1 LQNWRLYESK
11 RTHQNDLQDYKKYL
25 KIYYKL
31 YKDNQCEITPS
42 YSDIGRIESILIS
55 LILRQEK
62 EAIIS
67 KYLKFESERLF
78 RFFFIIVIK
87 QIPENLIIYSKT

>member
-1 LQNWRLYESK
+1 MQNWRLYESK

-67 KYLKFESERLF
+67 KYLEFESEDCSD
-78 RFFFIIVIK
+78 FFS
-87 QIPENLIIYSKT
+87 LL